1 MTPPLFGSHRTLP
14 KVRRKTNKGYDRHMT
29 LFEPD
34 LADVP
39 VLTVLQALADET
51 RLAIVRDLA
60 ADGGE
65 RLCGSFAPGLAKATR
80 SHHFKVLREAGLTRT
95 RIEGTGRYVRLRRD
109 ELQRHFPGL
118 LDSVIGEKRHLAGL
132 AQVPAHENR
141 RLAGLAQV
149 PAHENGYVPPAR
161 AR

>member
-1 MTPPLFGSHRTLP
+1 
-14 KVRRKTNKGYDRHMT
+14 MT

-80 SHHFKVLREAGLTRT
+80 SHHFKVLREAGVTHTRVN
-95 RIEGTGRYVRLRRD
+95 GTHRLVSIRRD
-109 ELQRHFPGL
+109 ELEERFPGL
-118 LDSVIGEKRHLAGL
+118 LDSVLGASRVET
-132 AQVPAHENR
+132 
-141 RLAGLAQV
+141 
-149 PAHENGYVPPAR
+149 AR
-161 AR
+161 AV